1 MDSGL
6 GLLWVWLKEVLGHD
20 RSLGDRLATDMQ
32 PTEEFKERVILMK
45 QV

>member
-20 RSLGDRLATDMQ
+20 RSLGDRLGTDMHF
-32 PTEEFKERVILMK
+32 TEVQERVILMK